1 MHDPQIQSLTTFPSF
16 LILLISTQPRSRWRR
31 RLRNLHTDPSLPL
44 SFSSVGTVFTI
55 LHASLSPYRPSPG
68 LHCRCKICKSRRKG
82 AELYGADRSSA
93 ASLPPGGHSI
103 AFWRSKLEFILVLRR
118 FRAPSFP
125 PPSSPFGRFLVSPFA
140 SVVRWSRRPRPRP
153 RLPFLRPMQPTMQQ
167 VWVGSPA
174 SPPCPPSPSP
184 SPRDMQSGWI
194 YPLKSERP

>member
-1 MHDPQIQSLTTFPSF
+1 MHDPQLQSLTTFPSF
-16 LILLISTQPRSRWRR
+16 LILLISTQLRSRWRR

-140 SVVRWSRRPRPRP
+140 SVGLVVPVSPFCVLCSQPCSKYGWDLPP
-153 RLPFLRPMQPTMQQ
+153 RLPALPLPLPLL
-167 VWVGSPA
+167 VICKVDGS
-174 SPPCPPSPSP
+174 
-184 SPRDMQSGWI
+184 I
-194 YPLKSERP
+194 L

>member
-1 MHDPQIQSLTTFPSF
+1 MGQFSQFYTPPFLPTVPPPVSTAAAKYANPAGKGPSYMEPP
-16 LILLISTQPRSRWRR
+16 TVRRPPPSR
-31 RLRNLHTDPSLPL
+31 PPA
-44 SFSSVGTVFTI
+44 F
-55 LHASLSPYRPSPG
+55 
-68 LHCRCKICKSRRKG
+68 
-82 AELYGADRSSA
+82 
-93 ASLPPGGHSI
+93 PPGGHSI